1 MTSCSACDSG
11 MNPGTSGG
19 GRRKMKRG
27 KKYQSGGAQPSL
39 SPAKFNDSDSFDRA
53 GNVLAKAAH
62 NLYVRQNYELAALK
76 NQNAMIGG
84 GRKKTA
90 KKYRS
95 KSKSKSKQQRGGILE
110 LGALVNEAAVPFT
123 LLAAQQRYKKR
134 GTKGYRGTKRRKS
147 FRTQRRRGRSQRGGE
162 EEAPIVCN
170 GNTCT

>member
-1 MTSCSACDSG
+1 MSWGTCYGNGDSC
-11 MNPGTSGG
+11 MSGG
-19 GRRKMKRG
+19 GKRKKKCMRG
-27 KKYQSGGAQPSL
+27 GFMSSL
-39 SPAKFNDSDSFDRA
+39 SPASLTGDSFDRDGA
-53 GNVLAKAAH
+53 ALAKAAH
-62 NLYVRQNYELAALK
+62 NLYVRQNYELASIK
-76 NQNAMIGG
+76 NLNAMAGG
-84 GRKKTA
+84 GKKKRSKTA
-90 KKYRS
+90 KKYRGRG
-95 KSKSKSKQQRGGILE
+95 QRQRGGILE

>member
-1 MTSCSACDSG
+1 MYARWFYVQFKSG
-11 MNPGTSGG
+11 VVD
-19 GRRKMKRG
+19 GR
-27 KKYQSGGAQPSL
+27 
-39 SPAKFNDSDSFDRA
+39 F
-53 GNVLAKAAH
+53 
-62 NLYVRQNYELAALK
+62 NLYVRQNYELASIK
-76 NQNAMIGG
+76 NLNAMAGG
-84 GRKKTA
+84 GKKKRSKTA
-90 KKYRS
+90 KKYRGRG
-95 KSKSKSKQQRGGILE
+95 QRQRGGILE

>member
-76 NQNAMIGG
+76 NQNAMMGG

-110 LGALVNEAAVPFT
+110 LGALVNDAAVPFT
-123 LLAAQQRYKKR
+123 LLAAQQKFNKR
-134 GTKGYRGTKRRKS
+134 RRTKGRSRRFRGSRRK
-147 FRTQRRRGRSQRGGE
+147 
-162 EEAPIVCN
+162 
-170 GNTCT
+170 